1 MVTTETKQETNWLT
15 AALPVIVDGLTAVA
29 LLIWLP
35 GLAQRLIEPSGWN
48 ALLLVVL
55 YVLFCIGVYLS
66 RKLLPQ
72 PGRWPP
78 PDWLMN
84 PKVRGLLGLV
94 FALLM
99 TTTFAY
105 QLGYFRA
112 IFDLRAGLLEEGST
126 AAFLVYA
133 PGAWLGFSLLVI
145 LVLAFPVNASI
156 APENGRYA
164 LVALLSLVLTNGL
177 LLFTAGQTRAMM
189 EGLGLTPGLG
199 AALLVLL
206 ALVLSFFPARMHYQ
220 SRQPHLLGWLSYTVL
235 LVLVAI
241 LGAGI

>member
-1 MVTTETKQETNWLT
+1 M
-15 AALPVIVDGLTAVA
+15 AALPPLVDGLTAV
-29 LLIWLP
+29 LLLVWLP
-35 GLAQRLIEPSGWN
+35 DLSQRLVEPSGWN

-55 YVLFCIGVYLS
+55 YILFCIGVYLS

-84 PKVRGLLGLV
+84 PRVRGALGLV

-99 TTTFAY
+99 ATTFAY
-105 QLGYFRA
+105 QLGYFQA

-145 LVLAFPVNASI
+145 LVLAFPVDASI
-156 APENGRYA
+156 PPHNGRYA
-164 LVALLSLVLTNGL
+164 LVALLSLILTNGM
-177 LLFTAGQTRAMM
+177 LLFTAGQARAMM
-189 EGLGLTPGLG
+189 EGLDLTPGPG

-206 ALVLSFFPARMHYQ
+206 ALLLSFFPARTHYQ
-220 SRQPHLLGWLSYTVL
+220 SRQPFLPGWLSYAAL
-235 LVLVAI
+235 LVLVAV
-241 LGAGI
+241 LGSGI